1 MRRPGAAEEPRGRV
15 RAKSLRGGPRGC
27 VSRTSPDPDMQVAR
41 RVVLLPRL
49 SEAALLARIFND
61 LEFRLAAIEFIA
73 FACCPG
79 LVGMAVSGL

>member
-1 MRRPGAAEEPRGRV
+1 MARGLNSSLPSEIDLWSGV
-15 RAKSLRGGPRGC
+15 RGI
-27 VSRTSPDPDMQVAR
+27 
-41 RVVLLPRL
+41 RVVMNGLGSVTMRSPSLGLSSL